1 VTAELTEFLTG
12 GLRPVGCRACG
23 TRVLVKK
30 NSTQHTS
37 IQWTSDAASSC
48 PVFAAQAST
57 GANTALLDTCEQ
69 LGASIESAFREGLL
83 KVADE

>member
-37 IQWTSDAASSC
+37 IQWTSNAASSC
-48 PVFAAQAST
+48 PVFAAEASA

-69 LGASIESAFREGLL
+69 LGASIESAVREGHL